1 VGNIRGKGMLMGI
14 ELVKNK
20 ETREPFDLA
29 LMAASKVSQLA
40 MERGCI
46 VYTSSGMEQGVEGDA
61 LMIAPPY
68 IITESEIDTALDIL
82 DDAIGEF
89 EKELG

>member
-1 VGNIRGKGMLMGI
+1 MIRLSCTDGKNSILHKTFNVYVLM
-14 ELVKNK
+14 KRY
-20 ETREPFDLA
+20 T
-29 LMAASKVSQLA
+29 SKVSQLA